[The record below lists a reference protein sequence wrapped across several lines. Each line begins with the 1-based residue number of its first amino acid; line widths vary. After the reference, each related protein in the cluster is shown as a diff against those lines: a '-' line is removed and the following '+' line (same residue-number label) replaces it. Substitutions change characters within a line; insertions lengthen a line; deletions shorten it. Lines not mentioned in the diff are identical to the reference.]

1 MYFVLIDVG
10 SKELNTASVLCYYL
24 PAMHIHRLKTKVG
37 SKVYN
42 SILLRESYREGK
54 QVRKRTIA
62 NVTNWSPELIA
73 VLEASLKG
81 QQLVPAEAIEVGPGK
96 NFGASF
102 AFASLAKLLRLP
114 DALGSSRQ
122 GRLALMMA
130 VLRPIKAVSKL
141 GTVAM
146 AKNQAVEE
154 LLGISAFDEDD
165 LYGALDWLEQN
176 QDSIEDSLFRSRGGQ
191 CQTLFL
197 YDVTSSYLEGQQ
209 NELAKYG
216 YNRDKKAGKKQIVI
230 GLLKDE
236 HGLPVSVQVYEGNTL
251 DHKTVSDQIKK
262 LKERFGVR
270 RVVMI
275 GDRGMLKQAQIA
287 EIGAHEWN
295 YITALTKPQLESL
308 LEQGVIQ
315 LGLFD
320 EKLCQ
325 VEQEGR
331 RLILRRNPKRA
342 QELGANRQCRL
353 DKFLALA
360 NEANEKLSK
369 GLRAD
374 AQKSFQKVS
383 AAVVRY
389 NLEKFVRLR
398 LEKRFIEVII
408 DDEKVESA
416 KQLDGCYALVT
427 DLDKKDFAAET
438 VHERYKDLAQV
449 ESAFRLLKSSLDV
462 RPMWHRRADRTRG
475 HVFVAMLSLLL
486 LEEFQRRIQ
495 NLDTTTQTAIDA
507 LNNIQLSDLKIG
519 DDVVKKLPAK
529 LRADQTA
536 ILKAL
541 KLQLPSLVKLVA

>member
-1 MYFVLIDVG
+1 M
-10 SKELNTASVLCYYL
+10 CYCGD
-24 PAMHIHRLKTKVG
+24 MHIQKMQSTVGNKTYT
-37 SKVYN
+37 SL
-42 SILLRESYREGK
+42 LLRESYREGK
-54 QVRKRTIA
+54 QVKKRTIA
-62 NVTNWSPELIA
+62 NLTNWAPEMVA

-81 QQLVPAEAIEVGPGK
+81 RQLVDADSIQIGPGRA
-96 NFGASF
+96 FGATF
-102 AFASLAKLLRLP
+102 AFASLAKSLRLL
-114 DALGSSRQ
+114 DALGSSRY

-130 VLRPIKAVSKL
+130 VLRPIKPVSKL
-141 GTVAM
+141 GTIAM
-146 AKNQAVEE
+146 ARNQAVEE
-154 LLGISAFDEDD
+154 VLGISPFDEDD
-165 LYGALDWLEQN
+165 LYGALDWLEKN
-176 QDSIEDSLFRSRGGQ
+176 QDLIEDSLFQARGGQ

-216 YNRDKKAGKKQIVI
+216 YNRDKKSGKKQIVI

-236 HGLPVSVQVYEGNTL
+236 HGLPISVQVYEGNTL

-262 LKERFGVR
+262 LKERFGVK

-275 GDRGMLKQAQIA
+275 GDRGMLKQAQIE
-287 EIGAHEWN
+287 EIGAFEWN

-308 LEQGVIQ
+308 IEQDVIQ
-315 LGLFD
+315 LNLFD
-320 EKLCQ
+320 EKICE

-342 QELGANRQCRL
+342 QEVGENRQSRL

-360 NEANEKLSK
+360 KEVNEKLSR

-374 AQKSFQKVS
+374 AQKSFQKIS

-389 NLEKFVRLR
+389 KLEKFVRLSLDAR
-398 LEKRFIEVII
+398 TINVCVEEEKLQ
-408 DDEKVESA
+408 STS
-416 KQLDGCYALVT
+416 QLDGCYALVT
-427 DLDKKDFAAET
+427 DLHKKDCAAET

-486 LEEFQRRIQ
+486 LEEFQRRIKK
-495 NLDTTTQTAIDA
+495 LDTTTEAAIDA
-507 LNNIQLSDLKIG
+507 LNNIQLNELKIG
-519 DDVVKKLPAK
+519 TNTVKKLPST
-529 LRADQTA
+529 LRPDQSA
-536 ILKAL
+536 ILNAL
-541 KLQLPSLVKLVA
+541 ELHLPSLVKPVA

>member
-1 MYFVLIDVG
+1 MHIQHSQKRVG
-10 SKELNTASVLCYYL
+10 DKLYASVL
-24 PAMHIHRLKTKVG
+24 V
-37 SKVYN
+37 
-42 SILLRESYREGK
+42 RESYRENGK
-54 QVRKRTIA
+54 VKKRTVLNIS
-62 NVTNWSPELIA
+62 NW
-73 VLEASLKG
+73 
-81 QQLVPAEAIEVGPGK
+81 PAEKIAAFDAILKDKPLVSHEELELVGGK
-96 NFGASF
+96 NFGATF
-102 AFASLAKLLRLP
+102 AFASLAKQLRLP
-114 DALGSSRQ
+114 DALGTSRH

-130 VLRPIKAVSKL
+130 VLRPIKPVSKL

-146 AKNQAVEE
+146 AQNQAVEE

-165 LYGALDWLEQN
+165 LYGSLDWLEKN
-176 QDSIEDSLFRSRGGQ
+176 QDSIEDSLFQSRAGQ

-262 LKERFGVR
+262 LKERFGVK

-287 EIGAHEWN
+287 ELGAHEWN
-295 YITALTKPQLESL
+295 YITALTKPQVEGL
-308 LEQGVIQ
+308 LEQNVIQ
-315 LGLFD
+315 LDLFD
-320 EKLCQ
+320 EKICQ

-342 QELGANRQCRL
+342 DETGVNRQNRL
-353 DKFLALA
+353 DKFQTLAK
-360 NEANEKLSK
+360 EANEKLSN

-389 NLEKFVRLR
+389 NLEKFVRLS
-398 LEKRFIEVII
+398 LEQRSIKVIV
-408 DDEKVESA
+408 DEEKVQSA
-416 KQLDGCYALVT
+416 RQLDGCYVLVT
-427 DLDKKDFAAET
+427 DLSQKDCSAET
-438 VHERYKDLAQV
+438 VHDRYKDLAQV

-495 NLDTTTQTAIDA
+495 NLDTTTDAAIDA

-519 DDVVKKLPAK
+519 SDVVKKLPTQMR
-529 LRADQTA
+529 LDQSE

-541 KLQLPSLVKLVA
+541 KLRLPSLVKPLA

>member
-1 MYFVLIDVG
+1 
-10 SKELNTASVLCYYL
+10 
-24 PAMHIHRLKTKVG
+24 MHIQELKTKVG
-37 SKVYN
+37 NKTYTSL
-42 SILLRESYREGK
+42 LLRESYREGK
-54 QVRKRTIA
+54 QVKKRTLA
-62 NVTNWSPELIA
+62 NLTNWSPEVVATLDA
-73 VLEASLKG
+73 CLKG
-81 QQLVPAEAIEVGPGK
+81 RRLVDADSIQIGSGRA
-96 NFGASF
+96 FGASF
-102 AFASLAKLLRLP
+102 AFASLAKSLRLS

-130 VLRPIKAVSKL
+130 VLRPIKPVSKL

-146 AKNQAVEE
+146 AQNQAVEE

-165 LYGALDWLEQN
+165 LYGSLDWLEKN

-236 HGLPVSVQVYEGNTL
+236 HGLPISVQVYEGNTL

-262 LKERFGVR
+262 LKERFGVK

-287 EIGAHEWN
+287 ELGSFEWN
-295 YITALTKPQLESL
+295 YITALTKPQVESL
-308 LEQGVIQ
+308 LEQGIIQ
-315 LGLFD
+315 LNLFD
-320 EKLCQ
+320 EKICE

-342 QELGANRQCRL
+342 EEVAANRQSRL
-353 DKFLALA
+353 EKFLALVK
-360 NEANEKLSK
+360 EANEKLSH

-374 AQKSFQKVS
+374 AQKSFQKIS

-398 LEKRFIEVII
+398 LEKRSIEAAV
-408 DDEKVESA
+408 DEEKVQSA
-416 KQLDGCYALVT
+416 IQLDGCYALVT
-427 DLDKKDFAAET
+427 DLDQKDCSADT

-486 LEEFQRRIQ
+486 LEEFQRRTKD
-495 NLDTTTQTAIDA
+495 LDMTTEAAIDA

-519 DDVVKKLPAK
+519 TDVVKTLPIT
-529 LRADQTA
+529 LRPDQSA

-541 KLQLPSLVKLVA
+541 TLQLPSFVKIVA

>member
-1 MYFVLIDVG
+1 MRSTVG
-10 SKELNTASVLCYYL
+10 N
-24 PAMHIHRLKTKVG
+24 KTYT
-37 SKVYN
+37 SL
-42 SILLRESYREGK
+42 LLRESYREGK
-54 QVRKRTIA
+54 HVKKRTIA
-62 NVTNWSPELIA
+62 NLTNWSPELVA
-73 VLEASLKG
+73 ALDACLKG
-81 QQLVPAEAIEVGPGK
+81 HKLVDADSVQVGSGHA
-96 NFGASF
+96 FGALF
-102 AFASLAKLLRLP
+102 ALASLAKSLNLP
-114 DALGSSRQ
+114 DALGSSRP

-130 VLRPIKAVSKL
+130 VLRPIKPTSKL

-146 AKNQAVEE
+146 ARNQAVEE

-176 QDSIEDSLFRSRGGQ
+176 QDFIEDSLFRSRAGR

-197 YDVTSSYLEGQQ
+197 YDVTSSYLEGEQ

-236 HGLPVSVQVYEGNTL
+236 HGAPVSVQVYEGNTL

-262 LKERFGVR
+262 LKERFGVKQ
-270 RVVMI
+270 VVMI

-287 EIGAHEWN
+287 ELGSFEWN
-295 YITALTKPQLESL
+295 YITALTKPQVESL

-320 EKLCQ
+320 EKICQ

-331 RLILRRNPKRA
+331 RLILRCNPKRA
-342 QELGANRQCRL
+342 AEAGSNRQSRL
-353 DKFLALA
+353 EKFLALA
-360 NEANEKLSK
+360 QEANEKLSH

-374 AQKSFQKVS
+374 AQKSFQKIS

-398 LEKRFIEVII
+398 LENRFIEVTV
-408 DDEKVESA
+408 DEEKVNSA
-416 KQLDGCYALVT
+416 KQLDGCYVLVT
-427 DLDKKDFAAET
+427 DLDQKDCSAET
-438 VHERYKDLAQV
+438 VHDRYKDLAQV

-495 NLDTTTQTAIDA
+495 NLDTTIEAAIDA
-507 LNNIQLSDLKIG
+507 LNNIQLTNLKIG
-519 DDVVKKLPAK
+519 NAVVRKLPGK
-529 LRADQTA
+529 LRPDQSA
-536 ILKAL
+536 ILNAL
-541 KLQLPSLVKLVA
+541 KLRLPSLVKLLA

>member
-1 MYFVLIDVG
+1 
-10 SKELNTASVLCYYL
+10 
-24 PAMHIHRLKTKVG
+24 MHIHRTR
-37 SKVYN
+37 S
-42 SILLRESYREGK
+42 SILLRESYREGSAVK
-54 QVRKRTIA
+54 KRTLQNI
-62 NVTNWSPELIA
+62 TNWSAERLA
-73 VLEASLKG
+73 ALEAALKEDLHG
-81 QQLVPAEAIEVGPGK
+81 RKFTSITDVELETGK
-96 NFGASF
+96 NFGALF
-102 AFASLAKLLRLP
+102 AFSSVAKYLGLS
-114 DALGSSRQ
+114 DSLGSSRP

-130 VLRPIKAVSKL
+130 VLRPIKPVSKL

-146 AKNQAVEE
+146 AQNQAVEE
-154 LLGISAFDEDD
+154 LLGISSFDEDD
-165 LYGALDWLEQN
+165 LYGSLDWLEKN
-176 QDSIEDSLFRSRGGQ
+176 QDSIEDSLFRYRAGQ

-262 LKERFGVR
+262 LKERFGVK

-287 EIGAHEWN
+287 ELGVFEWN
-295 YITALTKPQLESL
+295 YITALTKPQVESL
-308 LEQGVIQ
+308 LEQKVIQ
-315 LGLFD
+315 LELFD
-320 EKLCQ
+320 EKICQ
-325 VEQEGR
+325 VEQDGR

-342 QELGANRQCRL
+342 TEVGVNRQSRL
-353 DKFLALA
+353 EKFLALVK
-360 NEANEKLSK
+360 EANEKLSR

-374 AQKSFQKVS
+374 AQKSFQTIS

-398 LEKRFIEVII
+398 LENRSIEVTV
-408 DDEKVESA
+408 DEEKVNLA

-427 DLDKKDFAAET
+427 DLEQKDCSAET
-438 VHERYKDLAQV
+438 VHDRYKDLAQV
-449 ESAFRLLKSSLDV
+449 ESAFRLLKSSLDI

-475 HVFVAMLSLLL
+475 HVFVTMLSLLL

-495 NLDTTTQTAIDA
+495 NLDTTTEAAIDA
-507 LNNIQLSDLKIG
+507 LDNIQLTNLKIG
-519 DDVVKKLPAK
+519 NDLVKKLPGK
-529 LRADQTA
+529 LRPDQSA
-536 ILKAL
+536 ILKGL
-541 KLQLPSLVKLVA
+541 KLGLPSLVKLLA

>member
-1 MYFVLIDVG
+1 MRY
-10 SKELNTASVLCYYL
+10 NT
-24 PAMHIHRLKTKVG
+24 AMHIQQMRTKVG
-37 SKVYN
+37 NKTYVSL
-42 SILLRESYREGK
+42 LLRESYRDGK
-54 QVRKRTIA
+54 KVKKRTLA
-62 NVTNWSPELIA
+62 NLTNWDPELVA
-73 VLEASLKG
+73 TLESCLKG
-81 QQLVPAEAIEVGPGK
+81 RRLVDADSIESGPGRA
-96 NFGASF
+96 FGASF
-102 AFASLAKLLRLP
+102 VFASLAKSLKLP
-114 DALGSSRQ
+114 DALGNSRQ

-130 VLRPIKAVSKL
+130 VLRPIKPVSKL

-146 AKNQAVEE
+146 AQNQAVEE

-165 LYGALDWLEQN
+165 LYGSLDWLEQN
-176 QDSIEDSLFRSRGGQ
+176 QNSIEDALFRSRAGQ

-197 YDVTSSYLEGQQ
+197 YDVTSSYVEGQQ

-236 HGLPVSVQVYEGNTL
+236 HGLPISVQVFEGNTL

-262 LKERFGVR
+262 LKERFGVK

-275 GDRGMLKQAQIA
+275 GDRGMLKQAQI
-287 EIGAHEWN
+287 EELGAFEWN
-295 YITALTKPQLESL
+295 YITALTKPQVESL
-308 LEQGVIQ
+308 LEQGIIQ
-315 LGLFD
+315 LDLFD
-320 EKLCQ
+320 EKICQ

-342 QELGANRQCRL
+342 EEVGANRQSRL
-353 DKFLALA
+353 EKFLTTVK
-360 NEANEKLSK
+360 EANEKLSK

-389 NLEKFVRLR
+389 KLEKFVLLR
-398 LEKRFIEVII
+398 LENRSISVEV
-408 DDEKVESA
+408 DDERIQA
-416 KQLDGCYALVT
+416 TKQLDGCYALVT
-427 DLDKKDFAAET
+427 DLDQKDCSAET
-438 VHERYKDLAQV
+438 VHARYKDLAQV

-486 LEEFQRRIQ
+486 LEEFQRQIHE
-495 NLDTTTQTAIDA
+495 LDTTTEAAIDA
-507 LNNIQLSDLKIG
+507 LNNIQLSELRIG
-519 DDVVKKLPAK
+519 KEIVKRLPST
-529 LRADQTA
+529 LRTDQTA

-541 KLQLPSLVKLVA
+541 NLNLPSLVKVVA

>member
-1 MYFVLIDVG
+1 
-10 SKELNTASVLCYYL
+10 
-24 PAMHIHRLKTKVG
+24 
-37 SKVYN
+37 
-42 SILLRESYREGK
+42 
-54 QVRKRTIA
+54 
-62 NVTNWSPELIA
+62 
-73 VLEASLKG
+73 
-81 QQLVPAEAIEVGPGK
+81 
-96 NFGASF
+96 
-102 AFASLAKLLRLP
+102 
-114 DALGSSRQ
+114 
-122 GRLALMMA
+122 
-130 VLRPIKAVSKL
+130 
-141 GTVAM
+141 
-146 AKNQAVEE
+146 
-154 LLGISAFDEDD
+154 
-165 LYGALDWLEQN
+165 
-176 QDSIEDSLFRSRGGQ
+176 
-191 CQTLFL
+191 
-197 YDVTSSYLEGQQ
+197 
-209 NELAKYG
+209 
-216 YNRDKKAGKKQIVI
+216 
-230 GLLKDE
+230 
-236 HGLPVSVQVYEGNTL
+236 
-251 DHKTVSDQIKK
+251 
-262 LKERFGVR
+262 
-270 RVVMI
+270 
-275 GDRGMLKQAQIA
+275 
-287 EIGAHEWN
+287 
-295 YITALTKPQLESL
+295 
-308 LEQGVIQ
+308 
-315 LGLFD
+315 
-320 EKLCQ
+320 
-325 VEQEGR
+325 
-331 RLILRRNPKRA
+331 
-342 QELGANRQCRL
+342 L

>member
-1 MYFVLIDVG
+1 MHIQHSQKRVG
-10 SKELNTASVLCYYL
+10 DKVYTSVL
-24 PAMHIHRLKTKVG
+24 V
-37 SKVYN
+37 
-42 SILLRESYREGK
+42 RESYREGNK
-54 QVRKRTIA
+54 VKKRSIMNISDWTAEKIA
-62 NVTNWSPELIA
+62 AFDALLKDKPLVSPEE
-73 VLEASLKG
+73 LEIG
-81 QQLVPAEAIEVGPGK
+81 GGK

-102 AFASLAKLLRLP
+102 VFSNLAKALRLP

-130 VLRPIKAVSKL
+130 VLRPIKPVSKL
-141 GTVAM
+141 GTIAM
-146 AKNQAVEE
+146 ARNQAVEE
-154 LLGISAFDEDD
+154 LLGISTFDEDD
-165 LYGALDWLEQN
+165 LYGALDWLEDN
-176 QDSIEDSLFRSRGGQ
+176 QAAIEDSLFRSRSGQ

-216 YNRDKKAGKKQIVI
+216 YNRDKKGGKKQIVI

-236 HGLPVSVQVYEGNTL
+236 HGFPVSVQVYEGNTL

-262 LKERFGVR
+262 LKERFGVK

-275 GDRGMLKQAQIA
+275 GDRGMLKQAQIE

-295 YITALTKPQLESL
+295 YITALTKPQVESL

-315 LGLFD
+315 LDLFD
-320 EKLCQ
+320 EKICQ

-342 QELGANRQCRL
+342 EEVGANRQARM

-360 NEANEKLSK
+360 KEANEKLSH

-374 AQKSFQKVS
+374 AQKSFQRIS

-389 NLEKFVRLR
+389 KLERFVGLR
-398 LEKRFIEVII
+398 LEGRCIEVIV
-408 DDEKVESA
+408 DEGKVQSA
-416 KQLDGCYALVT
+416 RRLDGCYALVT
-427 DLDKKDFAAET
+427 DLDKKDCSAQT
-438 VHERYKDLAQV
+438 VHDRYKDLAQV

-475 HVFVAMLSLLL
+475 HVFVSMLSLLL
-486 LEEFQRRIQ
+486 LEEFQRRLKD
-495 NLDTTTQTAIDA
+495 LDTTTEAAIDA
-507 LNNIQLSDLKIG
+507 LNNIQLSELKIAG
-519 DDVVKKLPAK
+519 EVVKKLPSQ
-529 LRADQTA
+529 LRPDQAA
-536 ILKAL
+536 ILNAL
-541 KLQLPSLVKLVA
+541 KLKLPSLVKLVA

>member
-1 MYFVLIDVG
+1 MVYNG
-10 SKELNTASVLCYYL
+10 S
-24 PAMHIHRLKTKVG
+24 MHIHRTQTKVG
-37 SKVYN
+37 SKTYTAL
-42 SILLRESYREGK
+42 LLRESYREGK
-54 QVRKRTIA
+54 QVKKRTIA
-62 NVTNWSPELIA
+62 NLTNWPPELVA
-73 VLEASLKG
+73 TVEACLKG
-81 QQLVPAEAIEVGPGK
+81 RRLVDADSIQTGPGRA
-96 NFGASF
+96 FGASF
-102 AFASLAKLLRLP
+102 VFASLAKALRLS

-130 VLRPIKAVSKL
+130 VLRPIKPVSKL

-146 AKNQAVEE
+146 AQNQAVEE
-154 LLGISAFDEDD
+154 LLGISRFDEDD
-165 LYGALDWLEQN
+165 LYGSLDWLEKN
-176 QDSIEDSLFRSRGGQ
+176 QDSIEDSLFQSRGGQ

-262 LKERFGVR
+262 LKERFGVK

-287 EIGAHEWN
+287 ELGSFEWN
-295 YITALTKPQLESL
+295 YITALTKPQVESL
-308 LEQGVIQ
+308 LEQGIIQ
-315 LGLFD
+315 LDLFD
-320 EKLCQ
+320 EKICE

-342 QELGANRQCRL
+342 GEVAANRQSRL
-353 DKFLALA
+353 EKFLALVK
-360 NEANEKLSK
+360 EANEKLSR

-374 AQKSFQKVS
+374 AQKSFQKIS

-398 LEKRFIEVII
+398 LEKRSIEVAV
-408 DDEKVESA
+408 DEEKVQSA
-416 KQLDGCYALVT
+416 IQLDGCYALVT
-427 DLDKKDFAAET
+427 DLDQKDCSAET

-449 ESAFRLLKSSLDV
+449 ESAFRLLKSSLDI

-486 LEEFQRRIQ
+486 LEEFQRGIK
-495 NLDTTTQTAIDA
+495 NLDMTTEAAIDA
-507 LNNIQLSDLKIG
+507 LNNIQLSDLTIG
-519 DDVVKKLPAK
+519 TTVVKTLPST
-529 LRADQTA
+529 LRPDQSA
-536 ILKAL
+536 ILNAL
-541 KLQLPSLVKLVA
+541 KLRLPSLVKIVA

>member
-1 MYFVLIDVG
+1 VG
-10 SKELNTASVLCYYL
+10 IAVYNKYTMHIQHSQKQVGNKVYASVL
-24 PAMHIHRLKTKVG
+24 V
-37 SKVYN
+37 
-42 SILLRESYREGK
+42 RESYREDGK
-54 QVRKRTIA
+54 VKKRT
-62 NVTNWSPELIA
+62 
-73 VLEASLKG
+73 VLNISDW
-81 QQLVPAEAIEVGPGK
+81 PAEKIAAFDALLKDQALISREQLELGCGK
-96 NFGASF
+96 NFGALF
-102 AFASLAKLLRLP
+102 AFASLAKHLQLP
-114 DALGSSRQ
+114 AALGSSRH

-130 VLRPIKAVSKL
+130 VLRPIKPVSKL

-146 AKNQAVEE
+146 ARNQAVEE
-154 LLGISAFDEDD
+154 LLGISSFDEDD
-165 LYGALDWLEQN
+165 LYGALDWVEKN
-176 QDSIEDSLFRSRGGQ
+176 QDSIEDALFRSRAGH

-262 LKERFGVR
+262 LKERFGVK

-287 EIGAHEWN
+287 EIGAHEWS
-295 YITALTKPQLESL
+295 YITALTKPQVEGL

-315 LGLFD
+315 LDLFD
-320 EKLCQ
+320 EKICQ

-342 QELGANRQCRL
+342 AETGANRQGRL
-353 DKFLALA
+353 EKFLALVTDA
-360 NEANEKLSK
+360 NERLSR

-374 AQKSFQKVS
+374 AQKSFQKIS

-398 LEKRFIEVII
+398 LDKRTIEVAV
-408 DDEKVESA
+408 DEEKVESA
-416 KQLDGCYALVT
+416 KQLDGCYVLVT
-427 DLDKKDFAAET
+427 DLQQKDCSAET
-438 VHERYKDLAQV
+438 VHDRYKDLAQV

-475 HVFVAMLSLLL
+475 HVFVAMLSVLL

-495 NLDTTTQTAIDA
+495 NLDTTTSAAIDA

-519 DDVVKKLPAK
+519 HDVVKKLPSQ
-529 LRADQTA
+529 LRSDQSA
-536 ILKAL
+536 LLNAL
-541 KLQLPSLVKLVA
+541 KLRLPSLVKPVA

>member
-1 MYFVLIDVG
+1 
-10 SKELNTASVLCYYL
+10 
-24 PAMHIHRLKTKVG
+24 MHIQHSQKRVG
-37 SKVYN
+37 EKVYT
-42 SILLRESYREGK
+42 SVVVRESFREGGK
-54 QVRKRTIA
+54 VKKRSIMNISDWTADKIA
-62 NVTNWSPELIA
+62 ALDALLKDKPLVSREELK
-73 VLEASLKG
+73 LG
-81 QQLVPAEAIEVGPGK
+81 GGK

-102 AFASLAKLLRLP
+102 AFASLAKSLRLS

-130 VLRPIKAVSKL
+130 VLRPIKPVSKL

-146 AKNQAVEE
+146 AQNQAVEE
-154 LLGISAFDEDD
+154 LLGISGFDEDD
-165 LYGALDWLEQN
+165 LYGSLDWLAKN
-176 QDSIEDSLFRSRGGQ
+176 QDSIEDSLFQSRGGQ

-236 HGLPVSVQVYEGNTL
+236 HGLPISVQVYEGNTL

-262 LKERFGVR
+262 LKDRFGVK

-287 EIGAHEWN
+287 ELGSFEWS
-295 YITALTKPQLESL
+295 YITALTKPQVESL
-308 LEQGVIQ
+308 LEQGIIQ
-315 LGLFD
+315 LDLFD
-320 EKLCQ
+320 EKICE

-342 QELGANRQCRL
+342 EEVAANRQSRL
-353 DKFLALA
+353 EKFLALVK
-360 NEANEKLSK
+360 EANEKLSH

-374 AQKSFQKVS
+374 AQKSFQKIS

-398 LEKRFIEVII
+398 LEKRSIEVAV
-408 DDEKVESA
+408 DEEKVQSA
-416 KQLDGCYALVT
+416 IQLDGCYALVT
-427 DLDKKDFAAET
+427 DLDQKDCSAET
-438 VHERYKDLAQV
+438 VHDRYKDLAQV

-486 LEEFQRRIQ
+486 LEEFQRRIKD
-495 NLDTTTQTAIDA
+495 LAMTTEAAIDA
-507 LNNIQLSDLKIG
+507 LNNIQLSDLTIG
-519 DDVVKKLPAK
+519 TDVVKTLPST
-529 LRADQTA
+529 LRPDQSA
-536 ILKAL
+536 ILNAL
-541 KLQLPSLVKLVA
+541 KLRLPSLVKIVA